1 MLKKIALLLLITL
14 ISLSV
19 FYRDII
25 FYGIDQGIGQAKIL
39 YNSVPIEKVLNSKEM
54 EDSLKAKIRFIQEIK
69 LFAEEE
75 LGLNKT
81 SNYSTFYNQNG
92 KPILWVVTASPEFE
106 IKAYQ
111 WQFPIA
117 GSFSYKGFFDY
128 KEALKE
134 RDSLKAKGYDTEIDE
149 VNAWSTLGW
158 FKDPI
163 LSSMLERTKASLTD
177 LIIHELTHATIY
189 LKDSVALNENLAS
202 FIAQKGTEL
211 YYQERIDLR
220 EEYDLYKRKEMERN
234 KRRYRMKSHIQN
246 LNLLYESFDENTKYK
261 TKVQFKTQLM
271 DFIKRD
277 ILQMQYPG
285 KDELIQEKM
294 KSFNINNAFFSG
306 FNTYR
311 SKEDNFETELKQK
324 FNGNLK
330 AFIQYY
336 KEKN

>member
-1 MLKKIALLLLITL
+1 MLKKIILFLLVTL
-14 ISLSV
+14 ISLSI
-19 FYRDII
+19 FYRDAIS
-25 FYGIDQGIGQAKIL
+25 YGIGQGIGQVKIIL
-39 YNSVPIEKVLNSKEM
+39 NAVPIENVLTSTGI
-54 EDSLKAKIRFIQEIK
+54 EDSLKVKIRFIQEVK
-69 LFAEEE
+69 LFAEKE

-81 SNYSTFYNQNG
+81 SNYSTFYNQNE

-111 WQFPIA
+111 WKFPIA

-128 KEALKE
+128 DKAVKES
-134 RDSLKAKGYDTEIDE
+134 DSLKVKGYDTQIDE
-149 VNAWSTLGW
+149 INAWSTLGW

-163 LSSMLERTKASLTD
+163 LSSMLNRSKPSLTD
-177 LIIHELTHATIY
+177 LIIHELTHSTVY
-189 LKDSVALNENLAS
+189 LKDSIALNENLAS
-202 FIAQKGTEL
+202 FIAQKGTEMFYL
-211 YYQERIDLR
+211 DKPELH
-220 EEYDLYKRKEMERN
+220 EEFNIYKRRKIERN
-234 KRRYRMKSHIQN
+234 KRRNRMKSHIQN
-246 LNLLYESFDENTKYK
+246 LNQLYHSFDENTRYK
-261 TKVQFKTQLM
+261 TKVEFKTQLM

-277 ILQMQYPG
+277 ILQIQYPG

-311 SKEDNFETELKQK
+311 SKENTFENELKQK

>member
-1 MLKKIALLLLITL
+1 MLKKVILLLLIVL
-14 ISLSV
+14 LSLSII
-19 FYRDII
+19 YRDILS
-25 FYGIDQGIGQAKIL
+25 YGIAQGIGQAKIL
-39 YNSVPIEKVLNSKEM
+39 YNSVPIEDVLSSKEM
-54 EDSLKAKIRFIQEIK
+54 EDSLKTKIRFIQEIK
-69 LFAEEE
+69 AFAEDE

-117 GSFSYKGFFDY
+117 GSFSYKGFFNY

-134 RDSLKAKGYDTEIDE
+134 SDSLKAKGYDTAIDE

-163 LSSMLERTKASLTD
+163 LSSMLERTRASLTD

-211 YYQERIDLR
+211 YYKDRTDLK
-220 EEYDLYKRKEMERN
+220 EEYILYKRKEMERN

-246 LNLLYESFDENTKYK
+246 LNQLYQSFDENTKYK
-261 TKVQFKTQLM
+261 TKLEFKTQLM
-271 DFIKRD
+271 EFIKMD
-277 ILQMQYPG
+277 MLQMQYPG
-285 KDELIQEKM
+285 KEEIIKEKM
-294 KSFNINNAFFSG
+294 ESFKINNAFFSG

-311 SKEDNFETELKQK
+311 SKENNFETELKQK